1 MRVLFKLSKWIPDK
15 WYISIQNRLILGKAI
30 DWHHPQLFSDKI
42 QYLKL
47 YNRIPLYTTLV
58 DKVAV
63 KAYVADLI
71 GKQYVIPTLGVYTKA
86 EDIDWGAL
94 PEQFVLKCNH
104 DGGSNSVVLCKNKA
118 KMDRVSVSKKLNNRL
133 NINNYWH
140 TKEWPYKLENPV

>member
-1 MRVLFKLSKWIPDK
+1 MQKKSAINKFCMRVLFKLSKWIPDK

-94 PEQFVLKCNH
+94 PEQFVLKMQ
-104 DGGSNSVVLCKNKA
+104 S
-118 KMDRVSVSKKLNNRL
+118 
-133 NINNYWH
+133 
-140 TKEWPYKLENPV
+140 

>member
-1 MRVLFKLSKWIPDK
+1 MFIYGFLAVLPKIIVS
-15 WYISIQNRLILGKAI
+15 YVVGLGI
-30 DWHHPQLFSDKI
+30 EF
-42 QYLKL
+42 
-47 YNRIPLYTTLV
+47 V
-58 DKVAV
+58 VAQWEKEV

-118 KMDRVSVSKKLNNRL
+118 KMDRHLEEVAERYQEIL
-133 NINNYWH
+133 
-140 TKEWPYKLENPV
+140 KEWHGKKIYREAVPQSYLSNTEKALLKD